1 MDSEKK
7 TKNAVACPVY
17 RAQKIISGKW
27 KICLLCL
34 LSSGTRR
41 FSDLYRNTAGITQAM
56 LTKQLR
62 ELEGDGF
69 ISRCVYPE
77 VPPKVEYSLT
87 ELGESFMPILQEI
100 SAWSQTHLQPETNE
114 VHLPCCSHQK
124 K

>member
-34 LSSGTRR
+34 LSKGTKR

-62 ELEGDGF
+62 ELEKDGF

-100 SAWSQTHLQPETNE
+100 SVWSQTHLQPEMNE
-114 VHLPCCSHQK
+114 IHMPCCSHK
-124 K
+124 KE